1 MLTFLHSPLEV
12 LGSTSS
18 KVSGVKLERNRL
30 EASAF

>member
-1 MLTFLHSPLEV
+1 MLTFLRSPLEL
-12 LGSTSS
+12 LGSTSG